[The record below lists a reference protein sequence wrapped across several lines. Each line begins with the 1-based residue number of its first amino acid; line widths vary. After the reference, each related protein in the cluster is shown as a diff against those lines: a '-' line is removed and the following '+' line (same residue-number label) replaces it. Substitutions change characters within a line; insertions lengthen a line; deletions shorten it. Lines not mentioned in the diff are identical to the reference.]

1 MQLAQM
7 LIPMVAAFA
16 ITVMV
21 LPLFIGY
28 MRFKKEGQMI
38 REEGPTWHAKKSG
51 TPTMGGVVFILAII
65 IAAIATAIWQHALTT
80 SVWVA
85 LFILF
90 LYGILGFIDDFVKLF
105 HHQNQG
111 LRAWQKMLGQII
123 GAIVVVIAYLHDGF
137 SHGIPVPFIGEV
149 NALWFFVIF
158 AIVWLVGFSNAVNLS
173 DGLDGLVGGLSTIAF
188 GTYAIIA
195 AHDGRVD
202 VLIVCLVTIGAMIGF
217 LLYNHKPAQIF
228 MGDVGSLALGGML
241 ATVAI
246 LLNREWSL
254 LLVGLVFVCE
264 TASVIIQVAV
274 FKTTGHRVFKMSP
287 IHHHFEMLGWSE
299 WRVDITFWLVGIV
312 ASALYLIIFL

>member
-1 MQLAQM
+1 MELAQM

-16 ITVMV
+16 ITVIV

-38 REEGPTWHAKKSG
+38 REEGPKWHAKKSG
-51 TPTMGGVVFILAII
+51 TPTMGGVVFIVAII
-65 IAAIATAIWQHALTT
+65 IAAIGSAVWVHQLDT

-85 LFILF
+85 LFILL

-105 HHQNQG
+105 HHQNEG
-111 LRAWQKMLGQII
+111 LKAWQKLLGQII
-123 GAIVVVIAYLHDGF
+123 GAIVLVVAYLHEGF
-137 SHGIPVPFIGEV
+137 SHGISVPFVGEV
-149 NALWFFVIF
+149 NALWFFVLF

-173 DGLDGLVGGLSTIAF
+173 DGLDGLVAGLSMVAF
-188 GTYAIIA
+188 GTYAVIA

-202 VLIVCLVTIGAMIGF
+202 VLVICLVTIGAMIGF
-217 LLYNHKPAQIF
+217 LLFNHKPAQIF
-228 MGDVGSLALGGML
+228 MGDTGSLALGGML
-241 ATVAI
+241 AAVSI

-264 TASVIIQVAV
+264 TASVIIQVV
-274 FKTTGHRVFKMSP
+274 SFKTTGHRVFKMSP

-299 WRVDITFWLVGIV
+299 WRVDITFWVVGLI
-312 ASALYLIIFL
+312 ASGIYLLLFL

>member
-38 REEGPTWHAKKSG
+38 REEGPKWHAKKSG

-65 IAAIATAIWQHALTT
+65 IAAIGSAIWQHALTT

-90 LYGILGFIDDFVKLF
+90 LYGLLGFVDDFVKLF

-137 SHGIPVPFIGEV
+137 SHAIPVPLFGEV
-149 NALWFFVIF
+149 NALWFFVAF

-173 DGLDGLVGGLSTIAF
+173 DGLDGLVGGLATVAF

-202 VLIVCLVTIGAMIGF
+202 VLIICLVTVGAMIGF

-299 WRVDITFWLVGIV
+299 WRVDITFWLVGLV

>member
-16 ITVMV
+16 ITVMA

-38 REEGPTWHAKKSG
+38 REEGPKWHAKKSG
-51 TPTMGGVVFILAII
+51 TPTMGGVVFI
-65 IAAIATAIWQHALTT
+65 AAIVIAGIGSALWQHRLDT
-80 SVWVA
+80 SVYVA
-85 LFILF
+85 LFILL
-90 LYGILGFIDDFVKLF
+90 LYGVLGFIDDFVKLF

-111 LRAWQKMLGQII
+111 LKAWQKLLGQII
-123 GAIVVVIAYLHDGF
+123 GAIVVVVAYLHDGF
-137 SHGIPVPFIGEV
+137 SHGLFVPFIGTV
-149 NALWFFVIF
+149 TAVWFFVVF

-188 GTYAIIA
+188 GTYAVIA
-195 AHDGRVD
+195 AHDGRID
-202 VLIVCLVTIGAMIGF
+202 VLVICLVTIGAMLGF
-217 LLYNHKPAQIF
+217 LLFNHKPAQIF

-241 ATVAI
+241 ATVSI

-254 LLVGLVFVCE
+254 LLIGLVFVGE
-264 TASVIIQVAV
+264 TASVMIQVAV

-299 WRVDITFWLVGIV
+299 WRVDITFWLVGLL
-312 ASALYLIIFL
+312 ASVVYLLIFL